1 MAVVKADCYSNGINI
16 ACFIEEY
23 VCGFAVANVFEGV
36 QLREL
41 GIKKPI
47 LALSFKKSDGELCKK
62 YKIMAS
68 ICNPK
73 NYVRGIKYHIAIDSG
88 MNRGGLKR
96 KEELFELLSLL
107 KPSEIAGVYSHIY
120 SQNEILTSNQIKKFN
135 QMVDTVEQFNRYAK
149 VHIFASNY
157 KHFADKLPVDF
168 VRLGIGLY
176 DKAVAVTSNILQIK
190 DVKKGE
196 TIGYDGQYVAS
207 QNMKIALC
215 EGGYFDGVIRRFCG
229 QKMAFNTDFCKVIG
243 KISMDSHIVD
253 ISDLTAKVGDEIVIY
268 DTEELSFERRAADMQ
283 ISEYELMTALRGRF
297 EYVYFN

>member
-120 SQNEILTSNQIKKFN
+120 SQNEILTDNQIKKFN

-157 KHFADKLPVDF
+157 KHFADK
-168 VRLGIGLY
+168 IG
-176 DKAVAVTSNILQIK
+176 
-190 DVKKGE
+190 
-196 TIGYDGQYVAS
+196 
-207 QNMKIALC
+207 
-215 EGGYFDGVIRRFCG
+215 
-229 QKMAFNTDFCKVIG
+229 
-243 KISMDSHIVD
+243 
-253 ISDLTAKVGDEIVIY
+253 
-268 DTEELSFERRAADMQ
+268 RAH
-283 ISEYELMTALRGRF
+283 
-297 EYVYFN
+297 V